1 MRALVTGASSGIGEA
16 MARRLAADGVNLVL
30 TARRHAELE
39 AVAATLRPLV
49 AVDVVVADL
58 GQAGAAENLWQQARA
73 GGAVDILINNA
84 GFGYFRPF
92 AAADADAARDQ
103 ELLMLNVGSLVA
115 LCKSFVND
123 DANIGGVAG
132 ERRRHILNIASI
144 AAYQS
149 VPRMAL
155 YAASKAMVRN
165 FSEALHD
172 ELRHSSTRVTC
183 VCPGG
188 TKTAFHAAAGA
199 GDYGKIANAS
209 MMSAD
214 AVAAIAL
221 AAMWKGK
228 RTTIPGLVNKL
239 SCFGVRLVP
248 RFFASMTASWVL
260 GQPKVGALPTRHVQ
274 PGPAVPPVPPNN
286 DDQ

>member
-16 MARRLAADGVNLVL
+16 MARQLAADGVALVL
-30 TARRHAELE
+30 TARREAALD
-39 AVAATLRPLV
+39 AVAASLRTLVPV
-49 AVDVVVADL
+49 YVVVADL
-58 GQAGAAENLWQQARA
+58 GQPGAAAMLWQKARA

-92 AAADADAARDQ
+92 AAADADDARDQ

-115 LCKSFVND
+115 LCKAFVREGEGQ
-123 DANIGGVAG
+123 AVAD
-132 ERRRHILNIASI
+132 RRRHILNIASI

-155 YAASKAMVRN
+155 YASSKAMVRN

-172 ELRHSSTRVTC
+172 ELRHTATRVTC

-199 GDYGKIANAS
+199 GDYGKIANTS
-209 MMSAD
+209 MMSAE
-214 AVAAIAL
+214 AVAQLAL

-228 RTTIPGLVNKL
+228 RTAIPGLVNKL

-260 GQPKVGALPTRHVQ
+260 GQPKAGALPARQ
-274 PGPAVPPVPPNN
+274 LPPGSGEP
-286 DDQ
+286 

>member
-16 MARRLAADGVNLVL
+16 MARQLAADGVALVL
-30 TARRHAELE
+30 TARREAVLD
-39 AVAATLRPLV
+39 AVAASLRTLVP
-49 AVDVVVADL
+49 VDVVVADL
-58 GQAGAAENLWQQARA
+58 GQPGAAAMLWQKARA
-73 GGAVDILINNA
+73 GGALDILINNA

-92 AAADADAARDQ
+92 AAADADDARDQ

-115 LCKSFVND
+115 LCKAFVRD
-123 DANIGGVAG
+123 GEGQAVADRG
-132 ERRRHILNIASI
+132 RHILNIASI

-155 YAASKAMVRN
+155 YASSKAMVRN

-172 ELRHSSTRVTC
+172 ELRHTATRVTC

-209 MMSAD
+209 MMSAE
-214 AVAAIAL
+214 AVAQLAL

-228 RTTIPGLVNKL
+228 RTAIPGLVNKL

-260 GQPKVGALPTRHVQ
+260 GQPKAGALPARQ
-274 PGPAVPPVPPNN
+274 LPPGGAEL
-286 DDQ
+286 

>member
-16 MARRLAADGVNLVL
+16 MARRLAADGVALVL
-30 TARRHAELE
+30 TARREAALE
-39 AVAATLRPLV
+39 AVAASLRTLV

-58 GQAGAAENLWQQARA
+58 GQPGAAATLWQKARA

-92 AAADADAARDQ
+92 SAADADDARDQ
-103 ELLMLNVGSLVA
+103 ELLMLNVGSLVT
-115 LCKSFVND
+115 LCKSFVQ
-123 DANIGGVAG
+123 DANGSGGAVAD
-132 ERRRHILNIASI
+132 RSRHILNIASI

-155 YAASKAMVRN
+155 YASSKAMVRN

-172 ELRHSSTRVTC
+172 ELRHTATRVTC

-214 AVAAIAL
+214 AVAQTAL

-228 RTTIPGLVNKL
+228 RTAIPGLVNKL

-260 GQPKVGALPTRHVQ
+260 GQPKAGALPARQ
-274 PGPAVPPVPPNN
+274 LPPGSG
-286 DDQ
+286 DL

>member
-1 MRALVTGASSGIGEA
+1 MVTGASSGIGEA
-16 MARRLAADGVNLVL
+16 MARRLAAEGVALVL
-30 TARRHAELE
+30 TARREAALE
-39 AVAATLRPLV
+39 VVAAALRPLV

-58 GQAGAAENLWQQARA
+58 GQPGAASTLWQKARA
-73 GGAVDILINNA
+73 GGEVDILINNA

-92 AAADADAARDQ
+92 AAADADDARDQ

-115 LCKSFVND
+115 LCKAFVTD
-123 DANIGGVAG
+123 RASAG
-132 ERRRHILNIASI
+132 ASGSAAHRRRHILNIASI
-144 AAYQS
+144 AAYQA

-155 YAASKAMVRN
+155 YASSKAMVRN

-172 ELRHSSTRVTC
+172 EMRHTSTRVTC

-214 AVAAIAL
+214 AVAQVAL

-228 RTTIPGLVNKL
+228 RTVIPGLVNKL

-248 RFFASMTASWVL
+248 HFFASMTASWVL
-260 GQPKVGALPTRHVQ
+260 GQPKSGDLPARKL
-274 PGPAVPPVPPNN
+274 PSGSG
-286 DDQ
+286 DL

>member
-1 MRALVTGASSGIGEA
+1 
-16 MARRLAADGVNLVL
+16 MARRLAADGVALVL
-30 TARRHAELE
+30 TARREAELE

-58 GQAGAAENLWQQARA
+58 SQPGAAATLWQKARA
-73 GGAVDILINNA
+73 GGAVDVLINNA

-103 ELLMLNVGSLVA
+103 ELLMLNVGAVVA

-123 DANIGGVAG
+123 RDGEHGSSGDTVAN
-132 ERRRHILNIASI
+132 RRRHILNIASI

-155 YAASKAMVRN
+155 YASSKAMVRN

-172 ELRHSSTRVTC
+172 ELRHTSTRVTC

-214 AVAAIAL
+214 AVAQLAL

-228 RTTIPGLVNKL
+228 RTAIPGVVNKL

-248 RFFASMTASWVL
+248 RFFASLTASWVL
-260 GQPKVGALPTRHVQ
+260 GQPKVGALPTRQ
-274 PGPAVPPVPPNN
+274 LPPVGQLPPGSS
-286 DDQ
+286 DV

>member
-16 MARRLAADGVNLVL
+16 MARRLAADGVALVI
-30 TARRHAELE
+30 TARRGDALE
-39 AVAATLRPLV
+39 ALATTLRTTV
-49 AVDVVVADL
+49 AVDVVAADL
-58 GQAGAAENLWQQARA
+58 GKPGAAAEVWRAARA
-73 GGAVDILINNA
+73 GGPINVLINNA
-84 GFGYFRPF
+84 GFGYFRRF
-92 AAADADAARDQ
+92 DAADADTARDQ
-103 ELLMLNVGSLVA
+103 ELLTLNVGSLVE
-115 LCKSFVND
+115 LCKYFVND
-123 DANIGGVAG
+123 TEPSGQ
-132 ERRRHILNIASI
+132 RRHILNIASI

-172 ELRHSSTRVTC
+172 ELRGSATAVTC

-214 AVAAIAL
+214 AVAQIAL

-228 RTTIPGLVNKL
+228 RTVIPGVINKL

-248 RFFASMTASWVL
+248 RFLASLTASWVL
-260 GQPKVGALPTRHVQ
+260 GQPRAGTLPTRALP
-274 PGPAVPPVPPNN
+274 PGG
-286 DDQ
+286 DR

>member
-16 MARRLAADGVNLVL
+16 MARRLAADGVALVL
-30 TARRHAELE
+30 TARRHTELE

-58 GQAGAAENLWQQARA
+58 SQPGAAAVLWQTARV
-73 GGAVDILINNA
+73 GGSVDVLINNA

-92 AAADADAARDQ
+92 AAADAARDQ
-103 ELLMLNVGSLVA
+103 ELLMLNVGAVVA
-115 LCKSFVND
+115 LCKAFVND
-123 DANIGGVAG
+123 RDPSRPGDPAANGGG
-132 ERRRHILNIASI
+132 HILNIASI
-144 AAYQS
+144 AAYQA
-149 VPRMAL
+149 VPGMAL
-155 YAASKAMVRN
+155 YASSKAMVRN

-172 ELRHSSTRVTC
+172 ELRTTSTRVTC

-214 AVAAIAL
+214 AVAQFAL
-221 AAMWKGK
+221 AAMWQGK
-228 RTTIPGLVNKL
+228 RTAIPGLVNKL

-248 RFFASMTASWVL
+248 RFFASLAASWVL
-260 GQPKVGALPTRHVQ
+260 GQPKVGALPTRQ
-274 PGPAVPPVPPNN
+274 LPPGSGEL
-286 DDQ
+286 

>member
-16 MARRLAADGVNLVL
+16 MARQLAADGVALVL
-30 TARRHAELE
+30 TARREAALD
-39 AVAATLRPLV
+39 AVAASLRTLVP
-49 AVDVVVADL
+49 VDVVVADL
-58 GQAGAAENLWQQARA
+58 GQPGAAAMLWQKARA

-92 AAADADAARDQ
+92 AAADADDARDQ

-115 LCKSFVND
+115 LCKAFVREGEGQ
-123 DANIGGVAG
+123 AVAD
-132 ERRRHILNIASI
+132 RRRHILNIASI

-155 YAASKAMVRN
+155 YASSKAMVRN

-172 ELRHSSTRVTC
+172 ELRHTATRVTC

-199 GDYGKIANAS
+199 GDYGKIANTS
-209 MMSAD
+209 MMSAE
-214 AVAAIAL
+214 AVAQLAL

-228 RTTIPGLVNKL
+228 RTAIPGLVNKL

-260 GQPKVGALPTRHVQ
+260 GQPKAGALPARQ
-274 PGPAVPPVPPNN
+274 LPPGSGEP
-286 DDQ
+286 